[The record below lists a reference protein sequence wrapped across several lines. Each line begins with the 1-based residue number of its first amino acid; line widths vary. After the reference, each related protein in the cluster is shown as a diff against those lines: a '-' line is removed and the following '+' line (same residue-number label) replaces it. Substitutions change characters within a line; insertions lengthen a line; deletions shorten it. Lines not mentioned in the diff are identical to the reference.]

1 MVRRN
6 ASARANRRGF
16 ARLPRGSRTRLGRR
30 HTLGGMDDEAQ
41 VREALRSYDR
51 YLLEYRALR
60 DALELE
66 IPLHLRQWG
75 VPYFR
80 VEARVK
86 RRGSFEEKVR
96 RDPSRPVLDTVGLRI
111 MAFFRG
117 DLAQVE
123 KMTRRLFEVVE
134 ESYIDKG
141 DLLGDESFG
150 YRSVQFVG
158 RTRGTAPFESF
169 EAGIPVE
176 VQIRTM
182 LEHVWAEVEH
192 DFRYKPQAERP
203 APEINRRFALT
214 AALLEQADRNL
225 DDIRRELED
234 R

>member
-1 MVRRN
+1 MDIEAEVKE
-6 ASARANRRGF
+6 AMRA
-16 ARLPRGSRTRLGRR
+16 
-30 HTLGGMDDEAQ
+30 
-41 VREALRSYDR
+41 YDR
-51 YLLEYRALR
+51 NLVEYRALTE
-60 DALELE
+60 ALESE

-75 VPYFR
+75 VADFR

-86 RRGSFEEKVR
+86 KRGSFEKKVR
-96 RDPSRPVLDTVGLRI
+96 RDPARAVLDIVGVRV
-111 MAFFRG
+111 MAFFRS

-150 YRSVQFVG
+150 YRSVQFVA
-158 RTRGTAPFESF
+158 RTREGSVFAAVP
-169 EAGIPVE
+169 AGIPVE
-176 VQIRTM
+176 IQIRTM

-192 DFRYKPQAERP
+192 DFRYKPLSEP
-203 APEINRRFALT
+203 PNPDINRRFALT

-225 DDIRRELED
+225 DDIRRELES

>member
-1 MVRRN
+1 
-6 ASARANRRGF
+6 
-16 ARLPRGSRTRLGRR
+16 
-30 HTLGGMDDEAQ
+30 MDAEEQ
-41 VREALRSYDR
+41 VKEALRSYDR
-51 YLLEYRALR
+51 ALPEYRALR
-60 DALELE
+60 DALERE

-75 VPYFR
+75 VSYFR

-86 RRGSFEEKVR
+86 KRFSYEQKVL
-96 RDPSRPVLDTVGLRI
+96 RDPDKPVEDIVGVRI
-111 MAFFRG
+111 MAFFRS
-117 DLAQVE
+117 DLAQIE
-123 KMTRRLFEVVE
+123 KMTRRLLEVVE

-158 RTRGTAPFESF
+158 RTRGEGAFKAVQ
-169 EAGIPVE
+169 AGVPVE

-192 DFRYKPQAERP
+192 DFRYKTEAD
-203 APEINRRFALT
+203 ATTPEINRRFALT

-225 DDIRRELED
+225 DDIRRALGD

>member
-1 MVRRN
+1 
-6 ASARANRRGF
+6 
-16 ARLPRGSRTRLGRR
+16 
-30 HTLGGMDDEAQ
+30 MDIETEVKD
-41 VREALRSYDR
+41 ALRAYDR
-51 YLLEYRALR
+51 SLVEYRALKES
-60 DALELE
+60 LEQE

-86 RRGSFEEKVR
+86 KRGSFEAKVR
-96 RDPSRPVLDTVGLRI
+96 RDPDRPVLDMVGVRI

-117 DLAQVE
+117 DLAQIE
-123 KMTRRLFEVVE
+123 KMMRRLFDVAED
-134 ESYIDKG
+134 SYIDKG
-141 DLLGDESFG
+141 GLLGDQSFG

-158 RTRGTAPFESF
+158 RTRGNDMFEQF
-169 EAGIPVE
+169 EAGLPIE

-192 DFRYKPQAERP
+192 DFRYKPQTEP
-203 APEINRRFALT
+203 PSPEINRRFALT

-225 DDIRRELED
+225 DDIRRELRD

>member
-1 MVRRN
+1 
-6 ASARANRRGF
+6 
-16 ARLPRGSRTRLGRR
+16 
-30 HTLGGMDDEAQ
+30 MDIEDE
-41 VREALRSYDR
+41 VKDALRAYDR
-51 YLLEYRALR
+51 SLVEYRALR
-60 DALELE
+60 DALEHE
-66 IPLHLRQWG
+66 IPQHLRQWG

-86 RRGSFEEKVR
+86 KRGSFEQKVR
-96 RDPSRPVLDTVGLRI
+96 RDPSKPVLDMVGVRV
-111 MAFFRG
+111 MAFFRS

-158 RTRGTAPFESF
+158 RTRGGGALEEFA
-169 EAGIPVE
+169 AGIPVE

-192 DFRYKPQAERP
+192 DFRYKPQSEP
-203 APEINRRFALT
+203 PTPDINRRFALT

-225 DDIRRELED
+225 DDIRASLED

>member
-1 MVRRN
+1 MP
-6 ASARANRRGF
+6 RALY
-16 ARLPRGSRTRLGRR
+16 A
-30 HTLGGMDDEAQ
+30 GGMDIEAE
-41 VREALRSYDR
+41 VKDALRTYDR
-51 YLLEYRALR
+51 SLVEYRALKE
-60 DALELE
+60 ALEQE

-86 RRGSFEEKVR
+86 KRTSFEAKVR
-96 RDPSRPVLDTVGLRI
+96 RDPGRPVLDVVGVRV

-123 KMTRRLFEVVE
+123 KMARRLFELAE
-134 ESYIDKG
+134 DSYIDKG
-141 DLLGDESFG
+141 DLLSAESFG

-158 RTRGTAPFESF
+158 RTRGNGTFEQF
-169 EAGIPVE
+169 EAGLPIE

-192 DFRYKPQAERP
+192 DFRYKPQSEPPSAD
-203 APEINRRFALT
+203 INRRFALT

-225 DDIRRELED
+225 DDIRSELRD

>member
-1 MVRRN
+1 ME
-6 ASARANRRGF
+6 
-16 ARLPRGSRTRLGRR
+16 
-30 HTLGGMDDEAQ
+30 DETQ

-51 YLLEYRALR
+51 YLLEYRALKE
-60 DALELE
+60 ALEIE

-96 RDPSRPVLDTVGLRI
+96 RDPSKPVLDMVGLRI

-158 RTRGTAPFESF
+158 RTRRPGPFEAF
-169 EAGIPVE
+169 EVGIPVE

-203 APEINRRFALT
+203 VPEINRRFALT

>member
-1 MVRRN
+1 MDIEAEVKD
-6 ASARANRRGF
+6 ALRAYDRS
-16 ARLPRGSRTRLGRR
+16 LVESRSLK
-30 HTLGGMDDEAQ
+30 
-41 VREALRSYDR
+41 EAL
-51 YLLEYRALR
+51 EQ
-60 DALELE
+60 E

-75 VPYFR
+75 VSYFR

-86 RRGSFEEKVR
+86 KRGSFEEKVR
-96 RDPSRPVLDTVGLRI
+96 RDPSKPVLDVVGVRI

-117 DLAQVE
+117 DLAQIE
-123 KMTRRLFEVVE
+123 KMTRRLFDVAE

-141 DLLGDESFG
+141 GLLGDESFG

-158 RTRGTAPFESF
+158 RTRGNGAFEEFTAGMP
-169 EAGIPVE
+169 IE

-192 DFRYKPQAERP
+192 DFRYKPQTETPSAEV
-203 APEINRRFALT
+203 NRRFALT

-225 DDIRRELED
+225 EDIRRELRD

>member
-1 MVRRN
+1 MDIEAEVKD
-6 ASARANRRGF
+6 ALRAYDRSLVEYRG
-16 ARLPRGSRTRLGRR
+16 L
-30 HTLGGMDDEAQ
+30 
-41 VREALRSYDR
+41 REAL
-51 YLLEYRALR
+51 EQ
-60 DALELE
+60 E

-86 RRGSFEEKVR
+86 KRGSFEDKVR
-96 RDPSRPVLDTVGLRI
+96 RDPTKPVLDMVGVRV
-111 MAFFRG
+111 MAFFRN

-158 RTRGTAPFESF
+158 RTRGQGVFADFP
-169 EAGIPVE
+169 AGIPVE

-192 DFRYKPQAERP
+192 DFRYKPQSEP
-203 APEINRRFALT
+203 PTPDINRRFALT